1 MKHRRPNAGRVAARF
16 AAPRSKTACVIG
28 AGEFEGRNCL
38 LKVRD
43 RNYVPA
49 VRLIRDLVEGIE
61 VAYLLDVDTDWS
73 EGLNEHGIA
82 VVSSAL
88 MVIEDETV
96 KKERTKAPDG
106 IKIRKILGEETLG
119 SAVNEAV
126 ANGVTGHT
134 FIASPTEI
142 ATIEM
147 DGEHPEVR
155 ILDTTESKVA
165 VRTNHGEDIPEAG
178 YTEGPD
184 FDSSKSRKQQAEK
197 YLHGVKTVAELGIT
211 LPAHRMKDRHH
222 PNNMIRD
229 TENMFTSSIAVVDP
243 DQLMMALYLPPGK
256 IDFYGI
262 ENRLPKG
269 HTPKIKLDIF
279 AFSGSEWEK
288 EKPSPTLIPGDLETF
303 RLFTFGSLMGEP
315 SFPKQVLRSYA
326 ATLPGHHRAY
336 NRASEGR
343 GGTLVIGTEP
353 GGSLEGVVHE
363 YPVEI
368 AQRLL
373 GQVDRR
379 EGFDR
384 SLDDDKNAYLR
395 GYYPVQEGDDTQWVV
410 AYLSNPE
417 SKNYFDPLSPAEAA
431 KRIEKDGKAAVNYL
445 RGIEKAMQK
454 HKVTDSYLSKVLAQ
468 MGDGKTASRR
478 KAAVERVFHSPEP
491 FTKFRPVAQGSPMLF
506 GKPNGL
512 WYSCGSA
519 WQDWVEGEMPGRAG
533 GYAYQIEIRPS
544 KMLLIKN
551 AGDFLAFE
559 QKYLVTV
566 GSGLGV
572 DWKRVARD
580 YSGIEIC
587 PYQSKFRMESDWYY
601 PWDVASGCIWGAAA
615 ISSIVPLNP
624 ASKVAARFREQRA
637 SRSVAVRYVQGG

>member
-1 MKHRRPNAGRVAARF
+1 MKRRSPNARRVAARF
-16 AAPRSKTACVIG
+16 VAPRSKTGCIIG

-49 VRLIRDLVEGIE
+49 VRLIRDLVEGTE

-88 MVIEDETV
+88 MVIEDESV

-106 IKIRKILGEETLG
+106 IKIRKILAEGTLG

-178 YTEGPD
+178 YTKGPD
-184 FDSSKSRKQQAEK
+184 LASSKSRKNQAEK
-197 YLHGVKTVAELGIT
+197 YLHGVKTVAELGVT
-211 LPAHRMKDRHH
+211 LPAHRMKDRQH

-229 TENMFTSSIAVVDP
+229 AEMFTSSIAVVDP
-243 DQLMMALYLPPGK
+243 EQLVMALYLPPGK

-262 ENRLPKG
+262 ENRLPKD
-269 HTPKIKLDIF
+269 HEPKIRLDIF
-279 AFSGSEWEK
+279 AFVSGEWEK
-288 EKPSPTLIPGDLETF
+288 EAPTPTPIPGDLETF

-315 SFPKQVLRSYA
+315 SFPKQVLRSYT

-336 NRASEGR
+336 NRVSEGR
-343 GGTLVIGTEP
+343 GGTLVMGTEP

-363 YPVEI
+363 YPVE
-368 AQRLL
+368 AAHRLL

-395 GYYPVQEGDDTQWVV
+395 GYYPVQIGEDTEWVT
-410 AYLSNPE
+410 AYLSNPV
-417 SKNYFDPLSPAEAA
+417 SKNYFDPLSPEDAA
-431 KRIEKDGKAAVNYL
+431 KRIDKDGKAGVNYL
-445 RGIEKAMQK
+445 QGIEKALKK
-454 HKVTDSYLSKVLAQ
+454 HKITDPYLSKVVAQ
-468 MGDGKTASRR
+468 RKKAAASR
-478 KAAVERVFHSPEP
+478 
-491 FTKFRPVAQGSPMLF
+491 
-506 GKPNGL
+506 
-512 WYSCGSA
+512 
-519 WQDWVEGEMPGRAG
+519 
-533 GYAYQIEIRPS
+533 
-544 KMLLIKN
+544 
-551 AGDFLAFE
+551 
-559 QKYLVTV
+559 
-566 GSGLGV
+566 
-572 DWKRVARD
+572 
-580 YSGIEIC
+580 
-587 PYQSKFRMESDWYY
+587 
-601 PWDVASGCIWGAAA
+601 
-615 ISSIVPLNP
+615 
-624 ASKVAARFREQRA
+624 VAARFLRR
-637 SRSVAVRYVQGG
+637 G